1 MFTLT
6 RRAAAVLAAAAIG
19 TGMTAC
25 GGSGDADEGTPAE
38 EVAPGAQEEEG
49 AVEETTEEEGY

>member
-6 RRAAAVLAAAAIG
+6 RKAAAVLAAAALG

-25 GGSGDADEGTPAE
+25 GESGDADEGTPAE
-38 EVAPGAQEEEG
+38 EVAPAAEEQEG
-49 AVEETTEEEGY
+49 AVQETTEEGY